1 MRVDLYAVQSEAG
14 YRAIFSISWEIDR
27 LYWQGRA
34 RRMIR
39 VRDTVPLGF
48 ADRVCR
54 RLEEIWGRGGTGQ
67 TGWLDEFKHTVR
79 EVQVEI
85 GQGEPNDADFEE
97 VILAGAGGLA
107 ANDRLWEAVRSA
119 SVRLAGRS
127 LLQDEA
133 AQLLDGV
140 ATPSEQGMGALAALQ
155 LAALDGALQL
165 TAAVAPKPPA
175 PPRRGLRYYAERL
188 RPARPQELLCRRCG
202 SGRDKLRRT
211 NCAACGQACAYC
223 EACLT
228 MGRSRECGLLVIGV
242 PAVPPAGCASPRRE
256 APSPASL
263 AERWGLSPA
272 QSDASAQALAFLA
285 SPGPNRGSPLERS
298 FLLWAVTGAGKTEM
312 IFPLL
317 EHVLARGGR
326 ALVATPR
333 RDVVLEL
340 APRLAKAFPHYE
352 RAVLY
357 GGSAE
362 RWRNGAL
369 TIATTHQLLR
379 FQEAF
384 DLVLIDELDAFPYH
398 NDPML
403 HYAADKCR
411 KRNGFT
417 VLLSATPPA
426 HLQRAVSRKRLACA
440 RVPARFHGYPLPV
453 PRRLVIP
460 PVYRMLGGR
469 TLPEKLLKALRHS
482 VRRGAQIFLFV
493 PYVKQVDPF
502 VHLLR
507 NCAGQLELEPGT
519 IAGTSSQDAERS
531 GKVVSFR
538 EQTIQLLVT
547 TTILERGVTI
557 PKSDVFILD
566 ANNPLF
572 DAASLVQMAGRAG
585 RSAADPFGL
594 VFYAAQAWTESQRN
608 AIKQIRSMNSLAG
621 RKGFLRNLPNPLFV
635 K

>member
-1 MRVDLYAVQSEAG
+1 MDK
-14 YRAIFSISWEIDR
+14 
-27 LYWQGRA
+27 LYWPGRA
-34 RRMIR
+34 LRMVRIR
-39 VRDTVPLGF
+39 EAVPLGY

-54 RLEEIWGRGGTGQ
+54 RLEEIWGRHDGAQRANWTE
-67 TGWLDEFKHTVR
+67 EFKHAVR
-79 EVQVEI
+79 AVQAEI
-85 GQGEPNDADFEE
+85 GQGEPGNAELEE
-97 VILAGAGGLA
+97 VILTGAEGLA
-107 ANDRLWEAVRSA
+107 ANVRLREAARTA
-119 SVRLAGRS
+119 GVRLAGRS

-133 AQLLDGV
+133 AQLLDG
-140 ATPSEQGMGALAALQ
+140 AAAPSEQGMGALAALQ
-155 LAALDGALQL
+155 LAALNGALQL

-175 PPRRGLRYYAERL
+175 PPRRGLRFLAERL
-188 RPARPQELLCRRCG
+188 RPARLLGRAAMPRRPQELLCRRCG

-228 MGRSRECGLLVIGV
+228 MGRSRECGLLIIGA
-242 PAVPPAGCASPRRE
+242 PAVPTAGYASHRRE
-256 APSPASL
+256 ASSPSSL
-263 AERWGLSPA
+263 VERWGLSPA
-272 QSDASAQALAFLA
+272 QGDASAQALAFL
-285 SPGPNRGSPLERS
+285 SGPAPDRDSLHESS

-340 APRLAKAFPHYE
+340 APRLAKAFPDYE

-357 GGSAE
+357 GGSTD
-362 RWRNGAL
+362 RWGDGAL

-453 PRRLVIP
+453 PRSLVIP
-460 PVYRMLGGR
+460 PVYRILGGK
-469 TLPEKLLKALRHS
+469 TLPEKLVKVLRHS

-507 NCAGQLELEPGT
+507 NCASQLGLEPDA

-538 EQTIQLLVT
+538 EQTIKLLVT

-572 DAASLVQMAGRAG
+572 DSASLVQMAGRAG

-594 VFYAAQAWTESQRN
+594 VFYAAPVWTESQRR
-608 AIKQIRSMNSLAG
+608 AIKQIRNMNSLAK
-621 RKGFLRNLPNPLFV
+621 RKGFLRTTIR
-635 K
+635 